1 MRAKDT
7 NIRLRRFEL
16 NKKRQTVADLETM
29 IADFRRMVDDL
40 NRQIEAEEKR
50 SGIRDINHFA
60 YPTFAKSAVRR
71 RDNLAS
77 SITNLEAKLEVA
89 HADLSDAILDMNK
102 ADAGDRPSA
111 SRDLTLA
118 RMETAH

>member
-29 IADFRRMVDDL
+29 IADFRRMADDL
-40 NRQIEAEEKR
+40 NRQIEIEEKR
-50 SGIRDINHFA
+50 SGIRDVNHFA

-71 RDNLAS
+71 RENLFT
-77 SITNLEAKLEVA
+77 SIANLEGKLETA
-89 HADLSDAILDMNK
+89 QTDLADTLLDVSK
-102 ADAGDRPSA
+102 FDTSEPSIRGLALAGA
-111 SRDLTLA
+111 
-118 RMETAH
+118 

>member
-29 IADFRRMVDDL
+29 IADFRRMADDL
-40 NRQIEAEEKR
+40 NRQIEIEEKR
-50 SGIRDINHFA
+50 SGIRDVNHFA

-71 RDNLAS
+71 RENLFT
-77 SITNLEAKLEVA
+77 SIANLEGQL
-89 HADLSDAILDMNK
+89 
-102 ADAGDRPSA
+102 
-111 SRDLTLA
+111 
-118 RMETAH
+118 ETAHTELADTLLDVSKFDTSERVIPGLALVGA